1 MGTSEKAA
9 GWIRYALWGMVGGV
23 VVVVG
28 AAVLYFTVFT
38 VSVRIDGRT
47 VRESSRTSVG
57 DLFAQKAL
65 SGRAGDLVAVHSR
78 KVLKAGGGQKP
89 YAIVNGHHAEA
100 SELLHNGDVIVAHT
114 GTDTVE
120 PVLRRDDTIPFDV
133 QFDGAGPIETIE
145 TTGVPGT
152 RRVHYGALSDEVVS
166 RAVLTS
172 PTAQVVRRSMPPA
185 GAKLIALTFDDG
197 PWPGQTEAILK
208 ILQANH
214 VTATFFEIGEQARRN
229 PRLSRMTANAGMLIG
244 NHTETHPL
252 HLNRLPAAT
261 VKRQIVQAEQNI
273 TNASGTRPRYF
284 RPPGG
289 NTSPDMFP
297 VLTQLGLRWLEWDI
311 DTDDWQRPPAA
322 TIVQR
327 VVTQARPGAVVLM
340 HEGGGDR
347 SHTIAALPVIIAKL
361 RAKGYV
367 FVTLDGLARL
377 PHVMG

>member
-1 MGTSEKAA
+1 MGTSEEST
-9 GWIRYALWGMVGGV
+9 GWTWYALLGMVGGV
-23 VVVVG
+23 LVVAA

-38 VSVRIDGRT
+38 VSVRIDGRA
-47 VRESSRTSVG
+47 VRESSRTSIG
-57 DLFAQKAL
+57 DLFVSRAL
-65 SGRAGDLVAVHSR
+65 SGKTGDLVAVRSR
-78 KVLKAGGGQKP
+78 KVLKARGGQKP
-89 YAIVNGHHAEA
+89 YAIVNGRRAEA
-100 SELLHNGDVIVAHT
+100 SELLHNGDVIASHD
-114 GTDTVE
+114 GPDIVE
-120 PVLRRDDTIPFDV
+120 PILRRDDTIPFGI
-133 QFDGAGPIETIE
+133 QFMGTGPIETIE

-152 RRVHYGALSDEVVS
+152 RRVHYGALSEEEVS
-166 RAVLTS
+166 RATLTS
-172 PTAQVVRRSMPPA
+172 PTAQVVRRTMPAA
-185 GAKLIALTFDDG
+185 GTKLIALTFDDG
-197 PWPGQTEAILK
+197 PWLGQTEAILK

-214 VTATFFEIGEQARRN
+214 VAATFFEIGEQARQH

-244 NHTETHPL
+244 NHSETHPL

-261 VKRQIVQAEQNI
+261 VKQQILQAEQNI

-289 NTSPDMFP
+289 NTSTAMFP
-297 VLTQLGLRWLEWDI
+297 VLKQQGIRWVQWDI
-311 DTDDWQRPPAA
+311 DTDDWQRPPTA

-347 SHTIAALPVIIAKL
+347 SHTIAALPTIIAKL
-361 RAKGYV
+361 KAMGYV